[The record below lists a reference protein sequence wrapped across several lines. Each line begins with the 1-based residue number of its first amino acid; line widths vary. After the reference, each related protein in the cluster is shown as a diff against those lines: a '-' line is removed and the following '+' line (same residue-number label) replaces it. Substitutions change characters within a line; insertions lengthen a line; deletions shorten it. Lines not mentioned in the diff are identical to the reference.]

1 MGEEPV
7 SLPEAR
13 FKRYKNAVR
22 LKADT
27 LRELVERLA
36 DTAATYRSSARGA
49 TVTLLQAMIEYSGGL
64 REARIWVAPDGIYG
78 ASNVKKGEL
87 PESDFYTALVE
98 IMETTVDLMSFDHE
112 VLGYRGIEVY
122 SAPHGDEK
130 RLVARLLGV
139 QETEEEHEEEVAAE
153 LGVAEEKPEETVESE
168 EKPAFLLSEVQGKEG
183 LLEKCLRT
191 LSVYCAHG
199 CDVRDPLRALTE
211 DTPVILYGD
220 GPSYVCIVP
229 EMSDE
234 CEYRVIYL
242 GSKQSWEKCLGKRD
256 AEKLVDNLV
265 KKEGF
270 EALRI

>member
-1 MGEEPV
+1 MGEGPV

-27 LRELVERLA
+27 LRELVEHLA
-36 DTAATYRSSARGA
+36 DTAVTYRSAARGA
-49 TVTLLQAMIEYSGGL
+49 TVTLLQAMIEYSGGF
-64 REARIWVAPDGIYG
+64 REARIWVAPDGVYG
-78 ASNVKKGEL
+78 ASNVRRGEL

-98 IMETTVDLMSFDHE
+98 IMETTVDLMKFDHE
-112 VLGYRGIEVY
+112 VLGYKGIEVY
-122 SAPHGDEK
+122 YAPHGDEK
-130 RLVARLLGV
+130 RLVAKLLGV
-139 QETEEEHEEEVAAE
+139 QETEEHEEEVAAE
-153 LGVAEEKPEETVESE
+153 PGVAEEEPEETVESKE
-168 EKPAFLLSEVQGKEG
+168 EPAFLLSEVQGKEG

-199 CDVRDPLRALTE
+199 CDVEDPLRALSE

-220 GPSYVCIVP
+220 GPSYVCVVP
-229 EMSDE
+229 EMSSE

-242 GSKQSWEKCLGKRD
+242 GFKQSWEKCLGKRD
-256 AEKLVDNLV
+256 VEKLVDNLV
-265 KKEGF
+265 RKEGF